1 MVQILQRQ
9 RLVGEQG
16 AVHPLADGLMQLLIG
31 LKNAHG
37 VVGALLIE
45 PLHRVGTHSE
55 NVDVVLS
62 HLIVNFHVGAVHG
75 ADGQRTVH
83 HELHVTGAAGLLA
96 RRGELL
102 ADLGGGNE
110 HLGGG
115 YVVVLNV
122 DDLDHLSGPGR
133 CVDQLGQRIDVAD
146 DELGPHVAWGG
157 LGAKEE
163 QPGRHGEIGVVHD
176 AVVKHLN
183 VQGVEHLTLVLMQP
197 LGLRIKDEVG
207 VDVDALTIL
216 HQLLQALL
224 VDLLDLIEL
233 FPEGSVIGK
242 GRQLGQL
249 LCVGAE
255 AVADGF
261 SNQRGQRRVGL
272 QQPAAVGNA
281 VGDGAELLLIQQVK
295 VVEQGIAE
303 NLSVELAHAVNAE
316 AHRHAQVRHMHLTV
330 ADDGH
335 VADALPLVG
344 IADEQVGAQAA
355 V

>member
-9 RLVGEQG
+9 RLVGEES
-16 AVHPLADGLMQLLIG
+16 AVHPLADGLVQLLIG
-31 LKNAHG
+31 FEDAHG
-37 VVGALLIE
+37 VVVALLIE

-75 ADGQRTVH
+75 ADGQRAVH
-83 HELHVTGAAGLLA
+83 HELHVAGAAGFLA

-102 ADLGGGNE
+102 ADFGGGNE

-146 DELGPHVAWGG
+146 NELGPHVARGG

-163 QPGRHGEIGVVHD
+163 QSGRHGEIGVVHD

-207 VDVDALTIL
+207 VDVDVLAVL
-216 HQLLQALL
+216 HQLL
-224 VDLLDLIEL
+224 
-233 FPEGSVIGK
+233 
-242 GRQLGQL
+242 
-249 LCVGAE
+249 
-255 AVADGF
+255 
-261 SNQRGQRRVGL
+261 
-272 QQPAAVGNA
+272 
-281 VGDGAELLLIQQVK
+281 
-295 VVEQGIAE
+295 
-303 NLSVELAHAVNAE
+303 
-316 AHRHAQVRHMHLTV
+316 
-330 ADDGH
+330 
-335 VADALPLVG
+335 
-344 IADEQVGAQAA
+344 
-355 V
+355 